1 MSTAILIAAILAVK
15 WFDYRQTRWIFG
27 PGRALGFR
35 ELNPLITSE
44 DRIVPVMAAT
54 TGAAVLVGLIFG
66 DWLLQIFLGVS
77 VLIVA
82 RNHWIG
88 VRHASEKT
96 ADEQD

>member
-1 MSTAILIAAILAVK
+1 MKTLILIGLILAVK
-15 WFDYRQTRWIFG
+15 WVDYRQTKWIFG

-54 TGAAVLVGLIFG
+54 TGVAILAGLVLG

-82 RNHWIG
+82 RNRWIG
-88 VRHASEKT
+88 VRHASEK
-96 ADEQD
+96 